1 MCKIV
6 IILCHMDPRRLKRK
20 LYIYLRKKLVVFS
33 IQDKY
38 IYLFLSITT
47 MIILATIFLAMN
59 IYLQNTN
66 ALFQNTNQKLPQIDL
81 LYLLTSTHQLYQ
93 RVTQILHN
101 KKPHSKKN
109 QVNIVYIYYYY
120 QILNITSV
128 IYNTNLL
135 YI

>member
-66 ALFQNTNQKLPQIDL
+66 ALF
-81 LYLLTSTHQLYQ
+81 
-93 RVTQILHN
+93 
-101 KKPHSKKN
+101 
-109 QVNIVYIYYYY
+109 
-120 QILNITSV
+120 
-128 IYNTNLL
+128 
-135 YI
+135 